1 MNFHSHGKLL
11 ISCEYLVLKGA
22 TALATPVNFGQS
34 IEITDD
40 FDSEFISWESYENN
54 LCWFKAQFD
63 TTFFQIIK
71 ASNLE
76 VAERLLSWLKAADK
90 LSPGF
95 LGKQKF
101 KKVVVKAD
109 FNLSWGLGSSSSLL
123 SDIAW
128 WAEVD
133 QFLLHKLV
141 SKGSGYDV
149 VCARANGPVLFTR
162 KDEDY
167 SVEKVDFFPAFAN
180 QIYFIY
186 LGRKQDSSLSVD
198 AFLEEKSSFAKEIEN
213 VSELS
218 NRIASAKSIDEF
230 EMGIKEH
237 EEIISNL
244 LHRKRIKEERF
255 SDLKGEIKSLGAWGG
270 DFAMLTWHDTL
281 KELKKYL
288 ATKNIDTIFTFKE
301 IIKTN

>member
-1 MNFHSHGKLL
+1 MNYYSHGKLL
-11 ISCEYLVLKGA
+11 ITGEYLIIKGA
-22 TALATPVNFGQS
+22 LALAAPVRFGQEMQ
-34 IEITDD
+34 IEVNSSDKYLKWESFELDRCWFHAIFDTA
-40 FDSEFISWESYENN
+40 FIKIIKTSDSE
-54 LCWFKAQFD
+54 
-63 TTFFQIIK
+63 
-71 ASNLE
+71 
-76 VAERLLSWLKAADK
+76 VANRLLLWLMAADQ
-90 LSPGF
+90 LNPGF
-95 LGKQKF
+95 LKRQKF
-101 KKVVVKAD
+101 KKVIVKSD

-123 SDIAW
+123 SDIAL

-133 QFLLHKLV
+133 SFRLHKLL

-149 VCARANGPVLFTR
+149 VCSHAEGPIFFTR

-167 SVEKVDFFPAFAN
+167 TIKKADFFPAFAN
-180 QIYFIY
+180 RVYFIY
-186 LGRKQDSSLSVD
+186 LGRKQDSSLSVE
-198 AFLEEKSSFAKEIEN
+198 AFLEDKSSFAKEIEN

-230 EMGIKEH
+230 EMDIKEH

-255 SDLKGEIKSLGAWGG
+255 SELKGEIKSLGAWGG

>member
-1 MNFHSHGKLL
+1 MNYYSHGKLL
-11 ISCEYLVLKGA
+11 ITGEYLIIRGA
-22 TALATPVNFGQS
+22 MALAAPVRYGQEMQ
-34 IEITDD
+34 IEVNNSD
-40 FDSEFISWESYENN
+40 EYLKWESFE
-54 LCWFKAQFD
+54 LDRCWFHAIFD
-63 TTFFQIIK
+63 TTFTKIIET
-71 ASNLE
+71 SDSE
-76 VAERLLSWLKAADK
+76 VANRLLLWLIAADK
-90 LSPGF
+90 LNPGF
-95 LGKQKF
+95 LKRQKF
-101 KKVVVKAD
+101 KKVIVKSD

-123 SDIAW
+123 SDIAL

-133 QFLLHKLV
+133 SFRLHKLL

-149 VCARANGPVLFTR
+149 VCAQAEGPIFFTR

-167 SVEKVDFFPAFAN
+167 TVKKADFFPAFAN
-180 QIYFIY
+180 KVYFIY
-186 LGRKQDSSLSVD
+186 LGRKQDSSLSVET
-198 AFLEEKSSFAKEIEN
+198 FLEEKSSFAKEIEN

-218 NRIASAKSIDEF
+218 IRMASAKSIDEF

-237 EEIISNL
+237 EEIISSL

-255 SDLKGEIKSLGAWGG
+255 SDLQGEIKSLGAWGG